1 MNYISLKKALEFLSN
16 EAGAEPETLAD
27 KIRDK
32 EIVVYARIDHL
43 SAQINAIN
51 SDIEASTIDLSTLT
65 KIEGLYP
72 LYDQKEVADLLENDD
87 INYKE
92 NVTPM
97 VNVLPGKAD
106 KSKIIMTRVL
116 MQDFDNRLF
125 ALADQRKTF
134 YAYELQDNFC
144 PLPISRLRFD
154 LRQLETC
161 LGLHKKPKGTKE
173 THSTNK
179 TIAML
184 SILLAKHNSK
194 FKIGERPNA
203 SAIKT
208 EVITLLE
215 TLFPESADYKSAAY
229 GLESIDKKIGD
240 ALDTLADKDC
250 EKILDVLKHT
260 KK

>member
-184 SILLAKHNSK
+184 
-194 FKIGERPNA
+194 
-203 SAIKT
+203 
-208 EVITLLE
+208 
-215 TLFPESADYKSAAY
+215 
-229 GLESIDKKIGD
+229 
-240 ALDTLADKDC
+240 
-250 EKILDVLKHT
+250 
-260 KK
+260 